1 MGYRKVAKGH
11 YVATIP
17 RTFNNDIVIHLVK
30 NSRATSYTGTDRWQ
44 VIVDDSLV
52 KIGGKKEIGVY
63 SSYSIA
69 KKHAKIYVE
78 DRLLE
83 FVEKQ
88 LEMIDKPKK
97 RKEQDV

>member
-17 RTFNNDIVIHLVK
+17 RTFNSDIVIHLVK
-30 NSRATSYTGTDRWQ
+30 NDRSTTYTGTKLWQ
-44 VIVDDSLV
+44 VIVDDSLINV
-52 KIGGKKEIGVY
+52 GGKKEIGAY
-63 SSYSIA
+63 STYKLA

-83 FVEKQ
+83 FIERQ
-88 LEMIDKPKK
+88 LEMIDKPK
-97 RKEQDV
+97 RKEE

>member
-52 KIGGKKEIGVY
+52 KIGGKK
-63 SSYSIA
+63 
-69 KKHAKIYVE
+69 K
-78 DRLLE
+78 
-83 FVEKQ
+83 
-88 LEMIDKPKK
+88 
-97 RKEQDV
+97 